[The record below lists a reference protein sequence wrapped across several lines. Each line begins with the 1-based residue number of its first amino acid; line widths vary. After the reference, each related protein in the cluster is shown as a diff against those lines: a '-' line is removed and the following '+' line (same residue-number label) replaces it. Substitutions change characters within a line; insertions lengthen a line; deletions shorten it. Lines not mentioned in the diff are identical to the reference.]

1 MVKKIDGKLNV
12 FLFLAIEIHFSHKLS
27 CNLTALHR
35 HLNLC
40 SVVFL
45 VNILQEIFCV
55 NVV

>member
-27 CNLTALHR
+27 CNLTALHK